1 MSKKLKNT
9 SLSPLVRKGFRTLSR
24 VQHKANLL
32 QLKLKAQEENQ
43 AQTKLNSSKESTPT
57 EASASSLTPSKK
69 SSLRLID
76 LPKAAYLWLRFKV
89 ITMII
94 NRRNRPPSILKYPN
108 RKLKTVAIPVD
119 FDKIDLEKRTT
130 IVRKMGLIL
139 STQIYGSQEGIAA
152 PQIGINLR
160 IIIVRGNVMFNPE
173 WNPTKAPL
181 EDALEACY
189 SLPNKVFRVP
199 RAKYGWAKWTNI
211 NGRPMESKLND
222 IPAIVFQHELDH
234 LNGICS
240 PDIGKEVKIK
250 DGQIE
255 RDGA

>member
-9 SLSPLVRKGFRTLSR
+9 SLYPLARKGFRTLSR
-24 VQHKANLL
+24 VQHEANLL

-94 NRRNRPPSILKYPN
+94 KQRNHPPSILKYPN
-108 RKLKTVAIPVD
+108 KKLRTVAISVD
-119 FDKIDLEKRTT
+119 FDKIDLEKRTA
-130 IVRKMGLIL
+130 IVRKMGIVL
-139 STQIYGSQEGIAA
+139 SIQLYGNREGIAA

-160 IIIVRGNVMFNPE
+160 IMIVRGNVMFNPE
-173 WNPTKAPL
+173 WTSTKAPL
-181 EDALEACY
+181 EDTLEGCY
-189 SLPNKVFRVP
+189 SLPNKVFKVP

-211 NGRPMESKLND
+211 NGRPMKSKLNG

-240 PDIGKEVKIK
+240 PDIGKEVKIEN
-250 DGQIE
+250 DQIE
-255 RDGA
+255 KSEA